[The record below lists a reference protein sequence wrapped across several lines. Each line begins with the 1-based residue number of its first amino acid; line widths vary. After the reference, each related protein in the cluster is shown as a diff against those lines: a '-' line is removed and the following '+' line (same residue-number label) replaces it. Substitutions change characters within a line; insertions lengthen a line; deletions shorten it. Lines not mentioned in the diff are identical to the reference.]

1 MHQGT
6 RQVAGLVNNSTIAPI
21 RGFGACF
28 LPEESFPRNLQSPAG
43 HSVDGDESAFIGGN
57 DLRIYNVP

>member
-21 RGFGACF
+21 RGFRACF
-28 LPEESFPRNLQSPAG
+28 LSEESFSGNLQSPAFYAADSKKST
-43 HSVDGDESAFIGGN
+43 SVGGN